1 MSEWIVVNDDE
12 LYHHGILGMHW
23 GVRRFQ
29 PYPNGKKLKS
39 GKTGVERIKK
49 GVAETVKKAKA
60 AKADIQRK
68 RTDYLNRYAVRQEV
82 KNQENL
88 KRLIAKER
96 VRNAK
101 QEAVNIRNRAE
112 ESRVAAKTAEAVEAN
127 RHKVSLKEMKM
138 REKMSKKELKDL
150 NKKKSIKDRINDKG
164 TDIKKISDDELIRRT
179 QRLQLE
185 ANYRRAKE
193 QSIPQKK
200 KAENMVAKFAKD
212 SLSSLSQNAS
222 REIGKFAIDMA
233 MKKVKKELMSP
244 EERKLAEQ
252 KEQSNRLNIENNFL
266 KNQNT
271 NERYKAGDFSK
282 NGKGNDDG
290 GGKKDKKEKKQKDNS
305 GGLSK
310 EQNQMIQDALK
321 DFNERQKQ
329 IDETRRKYGS

>member
-193 QSIPQKK
+193 QSMPQKK
-200 KAENMVAKFAKD
+200 KTENMVAKFAKD